1 MIPIRI
7 RERINLLRIDPAQ
20 FLVVGFIALILIGA
34 TLLNLPIASENGKSI
49 GFVDALFTSASAV
62 CVTGLIVVSTPTH
75 WSLFGEIVILILI
88 QVGGLGI
95 MTMAT
100 LVSIL
105 IGKKITLKERL
116 IMQEELNQFSLAGL
130 VKLTK
135 YVIISTFTIE
145 GIGAILLSSRFIP
158 RYGVVK
164 GIWFS
169 IFHAISAFCN
179 AGFDLTGNS
188 MVPFAEDVIVN
199 LTIVSLVIIGGLGYT
214 VYIDITKNRSFKKFS
229 LHTKLVLV
237 ITAVLLVLGF
247 IVILITEYNNPETLG
262 KLSFKGKIL
271 ASLFHS
277 MTPRTAGFNTVDTG
291 SLTISAAFLTMI
303 FMFIGGSPASTAG
316 GVKTTTVGAIFLA
329 VFAVI
334 KGKDDVETY
343 NRRLPHSMI
352 FRALAVVGIGMFLIV
367 FVTMILSITEKASF
381 LDILFETIS
390 AFGTVGL
397 SRGLTPNLS
406 TIGRLLITVTM
417 FAGRV
422 GPLTIAFAIAKKQR
436 KNKGTY
442 RFPEER
448 IIVG

>member
-1 MIPIRI
+1 M
-7 RERINLLRIDPAQ
+7 RIDPAQ